1 MKKKHI
7 LAILALGFIVV
18 TRVIAQVPSYV
29 PSSGLVGYWSFDK
42 SFNDISGKG
51 NITSSNGVVF
61 VQDKFENRESACYLN
76 GSSFL
81 SIKDNDRLRPKQI
94 TINIMVKPE
103 NISAVVNPLFY
114 KGGFEVFEL
123 DLAFFAIK
131 QKSNCL
137 SYSGGGWLLTEK
149 NSNNFIPNTWYMIT
163 GSFDGENLCYYVN
176 GKLVKSIKT
185 DIIEIDNCP
194 GGEDFK
200 IGGRHKFDK
209 NFFKGSIDD
218 FGVWNRALSQDEIL
232 KIYSNLNNP
241 ISTIDQPKE
250 FNLTF
255 KIATIDDKGQKVLVN
270 ANDLKTNDDE
280 IKTKEVVNLPIAFYI
295 NNQYWVEGIYNGPV
309 TKVKTETGKI
319 FLPHGKGR
327 FKSNDDRSF
336 YYEGSWTLGGFSEYG
351 ILKMNFDWIGE
362 EIRYQGN
369 FLNGKLNGLGT
380 ITWGDTETIFGK
392 GSSYTGTFVNNVIE
406 GNGSFMY
413 GNGFTYNGDFK
424 NNMRNGKGKL
434 EFSKVNNKICFFN
447 DNVILAKYYDGYWEN
462 DIKKGTGKL
471 VYNNDL
477 KTNDKEI
484 IGNWINNQ
492 FSGKSEIEFSN
503 GNKYNCEFI
512 QNLPQGYGTLYNG
525 ENTKLVGTFKDGEF
539 TGNGKF
545 IYPNGAIY
553 QGDWK
558 DGTRNG
564 KGKYNSADSTIYEG
578 DWKDGRKNGKGKYSW
593 PSGNIFEG
601 DFINDEFV
609 KGILKFSDGTYQS
622 GIWNEKREFSGNA
635 KRIAGNKSI
644 WEGEW
649 VGLMPI
655 NNGKVNFENGNIYEG
670 EWTSLKEG
678 EVVYWVIKGK
688 GKMVYP
694 NIGTYEGDFANGN
707 KEGSGDF
714 NYLNGDIYSGDY
726 KNDVKSGIGEMS
738 YKNGT
743 SYRGEWANDLP
754 NGQGEFYQIDGKA
767 IGGKFVNGV
776 FQKPFVCKEVEI
788 GNQVWMAENL
798 TVAKFRNG
806 DLIPQVKTLEEFGK
820 VSGPAWCYY
829 EFSESNGVKYG
840 KLYNWYAVNDPRGL
854 APIGWRIPK
863 TDDFW
868 LLLEFSPLNK
878 SNLEK
883 FGYKYS
889 PISSEFRSKV
899 GWSKFGTNTS
909 GFNALP
915 AGYKGYTAVREAAEV
930 YIPTSSFKEK
940 GKSTYF
946 WTSQFEDDEKAYSFL
961 VDDNTAHPETL
972 TYKYMY
978 YSVRCVK
985 E

>member
-7 LAILALGFIVV
+7 LAILALGFIAC

-61 VQDKFENRESACYLN
+61 VQDKFENRESACYFN

-103 NISAVVNPLFY
+103 SISDGANPLFY

-123 DLAFFAIK
+123 DLAFFGIK
-131 QKSNCL
+131 QKSNCI

-149 NSNNFIPNTWYMIT
+149 NSNNFVPNTWYMIT

-185 DIIEIDNCP
+185 DIIAIDNCP

-218 FGVWNRALSQDEIL
+218 FGVWNRALSQDEIF
-232 KIYSNLNNP
+232 KIYSSLNNP
-241 ISTIDQPKE
+241 ISSIDQPKE

-255 KIATIDDKGQKVLVN
+255 RIATIDDKGQKILVKE
-270 ANDLKTNDDE
+270 NDLKTNDEE
-280 IKTKEVVNLPIAFYI
+280 IKTKDAVNLPIAFYI
-295 NNQYWVEGIYNGPV
+295 NNQYWVEGIYNGLV
-309 TKVKTETGKI
+309 TKVKTENGKI
-319 FLPHGKGR
+319 LLPHGKGQ

-336 YYEGSWTLGGFSEYG
+336 YYDGNWNLGDFSEYG

-380 ITWGDTETIFGK
+380 LTWGDIYSNFGK
-392 GSSYTGTFVNNVIE
+392 GASYSGTFVNNVID

-413 GNGFTYNGDFK
+413 RNGFTYNGDFK

-447 DNVILAKYYDGYWEN
+447 DNVILAKYYDGFWEN
-462 DIKKGTGKL
+462 DIIKGTGKL

-503 GNKYNCEFI
+503 GNKYDCEFI
-512 QNLPQGYGTLYNG
+512 QNLPQGNGTFFSG
-525 ENTKLVGTFKDGEF
+525 ENTKLTGTFKDGRF
-539 TGNGKF
+539 SGNGKWV
-545 IYPNGAIY
+545 YKTGAVF
-553 QGDWK
+553 
-558 DGTRNG
+558 
-564 KGKYNSADSTIYEG
+564 EG
-578 DWKDGRKNGKGKYSW
+578 DWKDDKYVNGIYKNT
-593 PSGNIFEG
+593 N
-601 DFINDEFV
+601 
-609 KGILKFSDGTYQS
+609 GTYES
-622 GIWNEKREFSGNA
+622 GIWNEKGEFSGKA

-649 VGLMPI
+649 VGLIPI
-655 NNGKVNFENGNIYEG
+655 NNGKINFENGNFYEG
-670 EWTSLKEG
+670 DWTSLKEG
-678 EVVYWVIKGK
+678 DATYWVIKGK
-688 GKMVYP
+688 GKMTYP
-694 NIGTYEGDFANGN
+694 NIGTYEGDFANGI

-714 NYLNGDIYSGDY
+714 KYLNGDTYSGDF
-726 KNDVKSGIGEMS
+726 KNDMKSGIGEMT

-743 SYRGEWANDLP
+743 SYRGEWSNDLP
-754 NGQGEFYQIDGKA
+754 NGQGEFLQTDDKVLS
-767 IGGKFVNGV
+767 GKFVNGV
-776 FQKPFVCKEVEI
+776 FQKPFICKEVEI

-806 DLIPQVKTLEEFGK
+806 DLIPQAKSIEEWK
-820 VSGPAWCYY
+820 LASNKNQPIWCYY
-829 EFSESNGVKYG
+829 EFNDANGLKYG
-840 KLYNWYAVNDPRGL
+840 KLYNWYAVNDSRGL
-854 APIGWRIPK
+854 APTGWRIPSPS
-863 TDDFW
+863 DFG
-868 LLLEFSPLNK
+868 EMKAFSPENRSYLKDEENPYFVSNNDMLDKIISDIK
-878 SNLEK
+878 SK
-883 FGYKYS
+883 T
-889 PISSEFRSKV
+889 
-899 GWSKFGTNTS
+899 GWDKNGTNAS

-915 AGYKGYTAVREAAEV
+915 AGFLEFSNVLRKGAFY
-930 YIPTSSFKEK
+930 SK
-940 GKSTYF
+940 GESTYF
-946 WTSQFEDDEKAYSFL
+946 WTSVCCTSFDSSASAL
-961 VDDNTAHPETL
+961 QLN
-972 TYKYMY
+972 KYTSNIGGNQPKENC
-978 YSVRCVK
+978 YSVRCIK